1 MDHNDFVALRGK
13 VALANGYLEQVMRHR
28 KIDNYDIRKVVT
40 KKMREFVEVVTME
53 QAQMDGL
60 GIVRLKEAVR

>member
-28 KIDNYDIRKVVT
+28 KIDNYGIRKVVT
-40 KKMREFVEVVTME
+40 QKMREFVEVVTME

-60 GIVRLKEAVR
+60 GIVRLKEAV

>member
-40 KKMREFVEVVTME
+40 QRMREFVEVVTME

-60 GIVRLKEAVR
+60 GIVRLKEAV

>member
-1 MDHNDFVALRGK
+1 MDHNEFVALRAK
-13 VALANGYLEQVMRHR
+13 IALANGYLEQIMKRR

-40 KKMREFVEVVTME
+40 QKMLENVEIVPME

-60 GIVRLKEAVR
+60 GIVRMKVAV